1 MFLLATGFGRS
12 LFPSNRT
19 HQKLPAAGALR
30 DGLLLSK
37 TAHSTGWNY
46 GKWEFLHAGY
56 SDPAPAAVVVRKRQ
70 VKTRLLEREYGI
82 YRIPPGPCPAA
93 LKIVSNHLGRVF
105 VKREHGTC
113 GPE

>member
-1 MFLLATGFGRS
+1 MGAFSGRC
-12 LFPSNRT
+12 F
-19 HQKLPAAGALR
+19 
-30 DGLLLSK
+30 
-37 TAHSTGWNY
+37 
-46 GKWEFLHAGY
+46 

-82 YRIPPGPCPAA
+82 YRIPPDRARPGA
-93 LKIVSNHLGRVF
+93 LKIVSNHLGRVS